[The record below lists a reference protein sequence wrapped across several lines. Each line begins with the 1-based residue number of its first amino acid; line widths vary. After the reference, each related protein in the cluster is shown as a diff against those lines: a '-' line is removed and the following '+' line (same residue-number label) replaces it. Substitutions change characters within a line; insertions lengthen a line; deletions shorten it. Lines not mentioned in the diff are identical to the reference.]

1 MSWLF
6 SQSNVITEAH
16 QHEASE
22 HFVIYLSA
30 VMLCLRSCVEP
41 RILMASS
48 YFYLNSHLYACRIS
62 LCRIIFIFMM
72 HVSEL
77 GRKLW
82 ISPLGSAETVNG
94 LHMILCQSLEGG
106 PTSAGSAASDLYGTG
121 WKSFWCSSPQ
131 TVVSRSGDIPCHGTM
146 EARVL
151 RGGQHE
157 GDGWTATRGQGRC
170 KQLDP
175 AGTLGSVFHLQTRGV
190 I

>member
-1 MSWLF
+1 
-6 SQSNVITEAH
+6 
-16 QHEASE
+16 
-22 HFVIYLSA
+22 
-30 VMLCLRSCVEP
+30 MLCLHSCVEP

-48 YFYLNSHLYACRIS
+48 YFYLNSHLYACRIFIQEFHIYTLFSMSHQGLS

-72 HVSEL
+72 HVREL

-82 ISPLGSAETVNG
+82 ISPLGPAETVNG

-106 PTSAGSAASDLYGTG
+106 PTSAGSAASDLYGSG
-121 WKSFWCSSPQ
+121 WKSFWLSSPQ
-131 TVVSRSGDIPCHGTM
+131 TVVSRSSDIPCHGAM

-157 GDGWTATRGQGRC
+157 GGGWAATRGQSRC